1 MPKQPGVLFDRRFFD
16 HAIAVHSPE
25 NASRVRH
32 LYATLEGSTY
42 AGRLREFRP
51 REATG
56 TEIEAVHSS
65 FYIDQLR
72 VHATAADPYSYDR
85 DTYLMEQTLFTAAL
99 AAGGCLELA
108 DRIVGGEVDYGFAL
122 IRPPGHHA
130 EPGCGMGFCVYN
142 NIAITA
148 EYLIRQYGLQRILIL
163 DFDVHHGNG
172 TQSVFYETDQVL
184 FVSIHQEK
192 LFPFSGLAGEI
203 GSGKGLGYTINLP
216 VHQQFGDSE
225 YSCLLGRVLGA
236 VTEQYMPQMI
246 LVSAGFDG
254 HCEDSISKVL
264 LSTAWYGTITAMLKY
279 LARETCNNRLL
290 FILEGGYN
298 PASLEASALTTI
310 DSLLEPVGSRRPG
323 TVHSERAARVLH
335 QHPLHQYWT
344 I

>member
-1 MPKQPGVLFDRRFFD
+1 MPKPPGVLFDRRYFD
-16 HAIAVHSPE
+16 HAITVHSPE
-25 NASRVRH
+25 NAGRVRH
-32 LYATLEGSTY
+32 LYTTLESSAY
-42 AGRLREFRP
+42 AGRLKEYRP
-51 REATG
+51 REATS

-65 FYIDQLR
+65 FYVDQLR
-72 VHATAADPYSYDR
+72 AHATAADPYSYDR
-85 DTYLMEQTLFTAAL
+85 DTYLMEQTLYTAAL

-108 DRIVGGEVDYGFAL
+108 DRVLGGEVDYAFAL

-148 EYLIRQYGLQRILIL
+148 EYLIRHYGLQRILIL

-184 FVSIHQEK
+184 FLSIHQEK
-192 LFPFSGLAGEI
+192 LFPFSGTARETGT
-203 GSGKGLGYTINLP
+203 GKGAGYTINLP
-216 VHQQFGDSE
+216 VHQQLGDSE
-225 YSCLLGRVLGA
+225 YTCLLGRVLGA
-236 VTEQYMPQMI
+236 VTEQYLPQII

-254 HCEDSISKVL
+254 HCEDTISKVL
-264 LSTAWYGTITAMLKY
+264 LSTAWYGTITEMLKY

-298 PASLEASALTTI
+298 PTSLEASALTTI
-310 DSLLEPVGSRRPG
+310 DSLLEPVGRRPG
-323 TVHSERAARVLH
+323 TVHSERAAKVLH